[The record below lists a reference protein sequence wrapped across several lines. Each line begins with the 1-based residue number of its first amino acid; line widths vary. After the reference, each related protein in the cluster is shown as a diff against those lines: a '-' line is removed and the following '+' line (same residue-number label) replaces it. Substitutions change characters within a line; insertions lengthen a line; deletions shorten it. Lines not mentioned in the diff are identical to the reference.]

1 MVHSFLPRTH
11 AATFYDYEKA
21 AFCVDRFQARNL
33 GQARAFAV
41 RRAPKNT
48 NAISIDGPD
57 GSLFFHTSFSPVAVD
72 SSGAGFEGGCAGA
85 EAPAPKPLSLSGA
98 GVARPENQSCPG
110 AERA

>member
-1 MVHSFLPRTH
+1 MVHSFMPRTH
-11 AATFYDYEKA
+11 AATFYNYKGA
-21 AFCVDRFQARNL
+21 SFSVDRFQARNME
-33 GQARAFAV
+33 QARAFALKRCPPDTQAV
-41 RRAPKNT
+41 TINGPSG
-48 NAISIDGPD
+48 SI
-57 GSLFFHTSFSPVAVD
+57 FFLTSFSPVAVD